1 MEPRIAGSVSRAT
14 DSQGSPQGT
23 GLVTAGIA
31 PQLFQ
36 DLFYSHADAP
46 QLLPPL
52 VFKKK
57 KLFYLIAVECSRVET
72 VFTPID

>member
-14 DSQGSPQGT
+14 DSQESPQGT

-46 QLLPPL
+46 QLLPPS
-52 VFKKK
+52 V
-57 KLFYLIAVECSRVET
+57 
-72 VFTPID
+72 